1 MTNILKL
8 SLAAVAIAALAACGG
23 GGDSSDVADV
33 YVGTWKSACY
43 SFTNSSGG
51 TSYSKRIR
59 TISKSSATELAG
71 SVIYD
76 SIFSDGACTVLAN
89 RVWTDNSPILGKY
102 VLGAKAQFL
111 GANTDSYVFSN
122 ITTPGGTFS
131 GYMVVNG
138 AQMYLA
144 DTATGSAPPT
154 GWGIYS
160 PYTKQ

>member
-43 SFTNSSGG
+43 STNSNTG
-51 TSYSKRIR
+51 TVYTKRIR
-59 TISKSSATELAG
+59 TISKTNATELAG
-71 SVIYD
+71 STILDKV
-76 SIFSDGACTVLAN
+76 FSDAACVTVAGTWN
-89 RVWTDNSPILGKY
+89 DNSPNTGKY
-102 VLGAKAQFL
+102 VLGAKVQYL
-111 GANTDSYVFSN
+111 GANTDSYVFTNSA
-122 ITTPGGTFS
+122 GATFA